1 MASPGIMTEE
11 RERFINMD
19 WHRYLCL
26 YIEENHPEIYNI
38 IPNIEN
44 WDQYV
49 MAQEGY
55 DFDDCNFGPEYFGW
69 LYDNGYQELCVEINH
84 QLEHESEYD
93 SEYDSWEEAEDYDDD
108 DTAAY
113 FPPLPADYYDVAPPY
128 DESGKFPPLYDLP
141 KYFV

>member
-1 MASPGIMTEE
+1 MASPAIMTEE

-69 LYDNGYQELCVEINH
+69 LYDNGYQELCIGINH
-84 QLEHESEYD
+84 QLEQEEYD
-93 SEYDSWEEAEDYDDD
+93 SEDTEVYNAEEYDDE
-108 DTAAY
+108 TTPY
-113 FPPLPADYYDVAPPY
+113 FPPLPRDYYDVAPPY
-128 DESGKFPPLYDLP
+128 DEKGKFPPLYDLP
-141 KYFV
+141 KYFA

>member
-1 MASPGIMTEE
+1 MASSAIMTEE
-11 RERFINMD
+11 RMRFVD
-19 WHRYLCL
+19 TDYWHRYFCL
-26 YIEENHPEIYNI
+26 YLEANYYEIYNI

-44 WDQYV
+44 WNQN
-49 MAQEGY
+49 
-55 DFDDCNFGPEYFGW
+55 DDINFGPEYFGW

-93 SEYDSWEEAEDYDDD
+93 SEYDSQDTEVYNAEEYDDD
-108 DTAAY
+108 DTTPY

-128 DESGKFPPLYDLP
+128 DEKGKFPPLYDLP

>member
-44 WDQYV
+44 WDQS
-49 MAQEGY
+49 
-55 DFDDCNFGPEYFGW
+55 DDCNFGPEYFGW
-69 LYDNGYQELCVEINH
+69 LYDNGHQELCVEINH
-84 QLEHESEYD
+84 QLEQEDEYD
-93 SEYDSWEEAEDYDDD
+93 SEYDYEYDFEDTEEYDDD
-108 DTAAY
+108 TTPY
-113 FPPLPADYYDVAPPY
+113 FPPLPPDYYDVAPPY

-141 KYFV
+141 KYFA